1 MKHQVIPLHR
11 GLSSNFDGW
20 HRHAQHA
27 HSKSLTEQEV
37 LGFQRFADLSSGHAH
52 HELPAALAT
61 LPDEIATLWREA
73 AEQTP
78 KEWELRF
85 ISAFC
90 AMSGVRPIEQLPF
103 CRPCPTAS
111 NSIELIAAVLRRRHI
126 PTALVEPTFDNLA
139 LLLHRREV
147 ALHAIDE
154 RLIFDHTVIDQLE
167 QQLVTSGV
175 GALFIVSP
183 SNPTGRCLTPG
194 HFSEIAELCMRYG
207 VMLVIDSSFRMYNRD
222 LFDDVAL
229 LLRSGVSFIAF
240 EDTGKSFPTLDTKA
254 SLIYASP
261 DLASELEMLYNEVY
275 LCASGISLLLLSR
288 VFERTQQAGI
298 DSVLWSL
305 VDQRRMLLRAALAGS
320 GLYTAPESLH
330 SVIGLE
336 WLTTGSN
343 AWTDI
348 DVCSHLDTMGI
359 AALTGR
365 QFFWASQGQPRSR
378 RRVRLGMMKPARR
391 FNAALRILEQATFH
405 RKTG

>member
-11 GLSSNFDGW
+11 GLRPNFNRW
-20 HRHAQHA
+20 RRLAHHA
-27 HSKSLTEQEV
+27 HSGSLTEQEV
-37 LGFQRFADLSSGHAH
+37 RGFQRFADLSSGHAY

-61 LPDEIATLWREA
+61 LPDELATLWREA
-73 AEQTP
+73 TEQTP
-78 KEWELRF
+78 KEWEQRF
-85 ISAFC
+85 IAAFC
-90 AMSGVRPIEQLPF
+90 AMSGIRPIAELPF

-111 NSIELIAAVLRRRHI
+111 NSIELVAAMLRRRRL

-147 ALHAIDE
+147 PLHAIDE
-154 RLIFDHTVIDQLE
+154 RLIFDDTAIDALE

-183 SNPTGRCLTPG
+183 SNPTGRCLTSG

-261 DLASELEMLYNEVY
+261 DLASELETLYNEVY

-288 VFERTQQAGI
+288 AFERTHEAGI
-298 DSVLWSL
+298 DNVLWSL
-305 VDQRRMLLRAALAGS
+305 VDQRRMQLRAALAGS
-320 GLYTAPESLH
+320 GLCTARESLH

-336 WLTTGSN
+336 WLTTGSD

-348 DVCSHLDTMGI
+348 DVCNYLDAMGI

-365 QFFWASQGQPRSR
+365 QFFWASQDQPGSQRYI
-378 RRVRLGMMKPARR
+378 RLGMMKPARR
-391 FNAALRILEQATFH
+391 FNAALRILEQTTLH
-405 RKTG
+405 RKAG

>member
-11 GLSSNFDGW
+11 GLSPDFDGS
-20 HRHAQHA
+20 RRFAQHA
-27 HSKSLTEQEV
+27 HSRSLTDQEV
-37 LGFQRFADLSSGHAH
+37 LGFRRFADLSNGHAY
-52 HELPAALAT
+52 HELPDALAT

-78 KEWELRF
+78 KEWEQRF
-85 ISAFC
+85 IAAFC
-90 AMSGVRPIEQLPF
+90 AMSGVRSIAHLPF

-111 NSIELIAAVLRRRHI
+111 NSIELVAAMLRRRQL
-126 PTALVEPTFDNLA
+126 PTVLVEPTFDNLA

-154 RLIFDHTVIDQLE
+154 RLIFDDTAIDRLE
-167 QQLVTSGV
+167 QHLVSSGA

-194 HFSEIAELCMRYG
+194 HFSEIAELCMRYE
-207 VMLVIDSSFRMYNRD
+207 VVLVIDSSFRMYNRD

-261 DLASELEMLYNEVY
+261 DLANELEALYNEVY
-275 LCASGISLLLLSR
+275 LCTSGISLLLLSR
-288 VFERTQQAGI
+288 AFERTQQVGI
-298 DSVLWSL
+298 DCVLWSL

-320 GLYTAPESLH
+320 GLYAAPESLH

-336 WLTTGSN
+336 WLTIGSH
-343 AWTDI
+343 A
-348 DVCSHLDTMGI
+348 LD
-359 AALTGR
+359 R
-365 QFFWASQGQPRSR
+365 YRC
-378 RRVRLGMMKPARR
+378 V
-391 FNAALRILEQATFH
+391 
-405 RKTG
+405 

>member
-11 GLSSNFDGW
+11 RLVPDFTGW
-20 HRHAQHA
+20 RRLAQHV
-27 HSKSLTEQEV
+27 HSQSLTEQEV
-37 LGFQRFADLSSGHAH
+37 LGFERFADLSSGHAY

-61 LPDEIATLWREA
+61 LPDEIAMLWREA

-78 KEWELRF
+78 KEWDQRF

-90 AMSGVRPIEQLPF
+90 AMSGVHSIAQLPF

-111 NSIELIAAVLRRRHI
+111 NSIELVAAMLRRRRL

-154 RLIFDHTVIDQLE
+154 RLIFDDTAIDRLE
-167 QQLVTSGV
+167 QHLVSSGA

-183 SNPTGRCLTPG
+183 SNPTGRCLTPT
-194 HFSEIAELCMRYG
+194 HFSAIAELCMRYG
-207 VMLVIDSSFRMYNRD
+207 VVLVIDSSFRMYNRD
-222 LFDDVAL
+222 LFDDVEL
-229 LLRSGVSFIAF
+229 LLRSGASFIAF

-261 DLASELEMLYNEVY
+261 DLANELETLYNEVY

-288 VFERTQQAGI
+288 AFERTQQVGI

-336 WLTTGSN
+336 WLTTGSD
-343 AWTDI
+343 ALTDI
-348 DVCSHLDTMGI
+348 DVCSRLHAMGV

-365 QFFWASQGQPRSR
+365 QFFWASQDQPASQR
-378 RRVRLGMMKPARR
+378 RFRLSMMKPARR

-405 RKTG
+405 RKAG

>member
-11 GLSSNFDGW
+11 GGSPDFTGW
-20 HRHAQHA
+20 QQLAQHV
-27 HSKSLTEQEV
+27 HSQSLTEQEV
-37 LGFQRFADLSSGHAH
+37 LGFQRFADLSSGHAY

-61 LPDEIATLWREA
+61 LPDEMALLWREA

-78 KEWELRF
+78 KEWEQRF
-85 ISAFC
+85 IAAFC
-90 AMSGVRPIEQLPF
+90 AMSGVHSIAQLPF

-111 NSIELIAAVLRRRHI
+111 NSIELVAAMLRRRRL

-147 ALHAIDE
+147 ALHPIDE
-154 RLIFDHTVIDQLE
+154 RLIFDDTAIDRLE
-167 QQLVTSGV
+167 QHLVSSEA

-183 SNPTGRCLTPG
+183 SNPTGRCLPPT
-194 HFSEIAELCMRYG
+194 HFSAIAELCARYG
-207 VMLVIDSSFRMYNRD
+207 VVLVIDSSFRIYNRD

-261 DLASELEMLYNEVY
+261 DLANELETLYNEVY

-288 VFERTQQAGI
+288 AFERTQQVGI

-305 VDQRRMLLRAALAGS
+305 VDQRRMLLRAALTGS

-336 WLTTGSN
+336 WLTTGSD
-343 AWTDI
+343 ALTDI
-348 DVCSHLDTMGI
+348 DVCSRLEAMGV

-365 QFFWASQGQPRSR
+365 QFFWASRDQLGSQ
-378 RRVRLGMMKPARR
+378 RRVRLSMMKPARR
-391 FNAALRILEQATFH
+391 FNAALRILERTTFH
-405 RKTG
+405 RKAG

>member
-11 GLSSNFDGW
+11 RRSSAFTS
-20 HRHAQHA
+20 RQQFLQHEY
-27 HSKSLTEQEV
+27 SQSLTEQEV
-37 LGFQRFADLSSGHAH
+37 LGFERFADLSSGHAY
-52 HELPAALAT
+52 HELPEPLAT
-61 LPDEIATLWREA
+61 LPDEIAHLWREA

-78 KEWELRF
+78 KDWEQRF
-85 ISAFC
+85 IAAFC
-90 AMSGVRPIEQLPF
+90 AMSGVHSIAQLPF

-111 NSIELIAAVLRRRHI
+111 NSIELVAAMLRQRRLS
-126 PTALVEPTFDNLA
+126 TALVEPTFDNLA

-154 RLIFDHTVIDQLE
+154 RLIFDDTTIDQLE
-167 QQLVTSGV
+167 QHLVSSEA

-183 SNPTGRCLTPG
+183 SNPTGRCLTPT
-194 HFSEIAELCMRYG
+194 HFSAIAELCVRYG
-207 VMLVIDSSFRMYNRD
+207 IVLVIDSSFRMYNRD
-222 LFDDVAL
+222 IFDDVAS

-261 DLASELEMLYNEVY
+261 DLANELETLYNEVY
-275 LCASGISLLLLSR
+275 LCTSGISLLLLSR
-288 VFERTQQAGI
+288 AFERTQQAGI

-305 VDQRRMLLRAALAGS
+305 VDQRRMLLRAAFAGS

-336 WLTTGSN
+336 WLTTGSDGL
-343 AWTDI
+343 TDI
-348 DVCSHLDTMGI
+348 DVCGRLDAMGV

-365 QFFWASQGQPRSR
+365 QFFWASQDRPASQR
-378 RRVRLGMMKPARR
+378 RIRLSMMKPTRR

-405 RKTG
+405 RKAG

>member
-1 MKHQVIPLHR
+1 MKHQVVPLHR
-11 GLSSNFDGW
+11 GLRPNFVGW
-20 HRHAQHA
+20 QRLAQHV
-27 HSKSLTEQEV
+27 HPQSLTEQEV
-37 LGFQRFADLSSGHAH
+37 LGFQCFADLSSGHAY
-52 HELPAALAT
+52 HELPVALAT
-61 LPDEIATLWREA
+61 LPDEISMLWREA

-78 KEWELRF
+78 KEWEQRF
-85 ISAFC
+85 IAAFC
-90 AMSGVRPIEQLPF
+90 AMSGVHSIAQLPF

-111 NSIELIAAVLRRRHI
+111 NSIELAAAMLRRRRL

-154 RLIFDHTVIDQLE
+154 RLIFDDMAINRLE
-167 QQLVTSGV
+167 QHLVSSGA

-183 SNPTGRCLTPG
+183 SNPTGRCLTPT
-194 HFSEIAELCMRYG
+194 HFSAIAELCARYG
-207 VMLVIDSSFRMYNRD
+207 VVLVIDSSFRMYNRD

-261 DLASELEMLYNEVY
+261 DLANELETLYNEVY

-288 VFERTQQAGI
+288 AFERTQHAGI

-336 WLTTGSN
+336 WMTVGLD
-343 AWTDI
+343 AVTDI
-348 DVCSHLDTMGI
+348 EVCSRLDAMGV

-365 QFFWASQGQPRSR
+365 QFFWASQDQPGSHR
-378 RRVRLGMMKPARR
+378 RIRLSMMKPARR
-391 FNAALRILEQATFH
+391 FNAALRILEQATFY
-405 RKTG
+405 RKAG

>member
-11 GLSSNFDGW
+11 RPSPDFDGW
-20 HRHAQHA
+20 RRLAQHV
-27 HSKSLTEQEV
+27 HSGSLTEQEV
-37 LGFQRFADLSSGHAH
+37 RGFQHFADLSSGHAY
-52 HELPAALAT
+52 HELPPALAT
-61 LPDEIATLWREA
+61 LPDEIAVLWREA

-78 KEWELRF
+78 KEWEKRF
-85 ISAFC
+85 IAAFC
-90 AMSGVRPIEQLPF
+90 AMSGAHSITQLPF

-111 NSIELIAAVLRRRHI
+111 NSIEVVAAMLRWRRLR
-126 PTALVEPTFDNLA
+126 TVLVEPTFDNLA

-154 RLIFDHTVIDQLE
+154 RLIFDDTAIDQLE
-167 QQLVTSGV
+167 QYLVSNGA

-183 SNPTGRCLTPG
+183 SNPTGRCLTAA
-194 HFSEIAELCMRYG
+194 HFSEIIELCVRHG
-207 VMLVIDSSFRMYNRD
+207 VVLVIDSSFRMYNRD

-261 DLASELEMLYNEVY
+261 DLANELETLYNEVY

-288 VFERTQQAGI
+288 AFERAQEAGI
-298 DSVLWSL
+298 DSLLWSL

-320 GLYTAPESLH
+320 GLYAAPESLH

-336 WLTTGSN
+336 WLATGSD
-343 AWTDI
+343 ALTDI
-348 DVCSHLDTMGI
+348 DVCSRLDAMGI
-359 AALTGR
+359 GALTGR
-365 QFFWASQGQPRSR
+365 QFFWASQEQPGSQR
-378 RRVRLGMMKPARR
+378 RIRLSMMKPARR

-405 RKTG
+405 RKAG

>member
-11 GLSSNFDGW
+11 GLSPDFDSCLRPAL
-20 HRHAQHA
+20 HTR
-27 HSKSLTEQEV
+27 SRSLTEQEV
-37 LGFQRFADLSSGHAH
+37 LGFRQYADLSSGHAY
-52 HELPAALAT
+52 HELPTALAT

-78 KEWELRF
+78 TEWEQRF
-85 ISAFC
+85 IGAFC
-90 AMSGVRPIEQLPF
+90 AMSGVNSIAQLPF

-111 NSIELIAAVLRRRHI
+111 NSIELVAAMLRGRRL

-154 RLIFDHTVIDQLE
+154 RLIFHDTAIDQLE
-167 QQLVTSGV
+167 QHLVSSGA

-183 SNPTGRCLTPG
+183 SNPTGRCLPPA
-194 HFSEIAELCMRYG
+194 HFSEIAELCTRHG
-207 VMLVIDSSFRMYNRD
+207 VVLVIDSSFRMYNRD

-261 DLASELEMLYNEVY
+261 DLAKELEALYNEVY

-288 VFERTQQAGI
+288 AFERSQEVGI

-320 GLYTAPESLH
+320 GLSSAPESLH

-336 WLTTGSN
+336 WLTTGSD
-343 AWTDI
+343 ALSDI
-348 DVCSHLDTMGI
+348 DVCSRFDAMGI

-365 QFFWASQGQPRSR
+365 QFFWASQDQPRSQR
-378 RRVRLGMMKPARR
+378 RIRLSMMKPARR
-391 FNAALRILEQATFH
+391 FNAALRILEQATFL
-405 RKTG
+405 RKAG